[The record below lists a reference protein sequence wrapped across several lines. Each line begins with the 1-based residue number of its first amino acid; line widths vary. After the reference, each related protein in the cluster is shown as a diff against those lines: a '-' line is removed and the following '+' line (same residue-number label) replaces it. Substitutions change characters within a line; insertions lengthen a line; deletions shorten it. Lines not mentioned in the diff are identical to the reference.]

1 MSAARFTFSQS
12 PLDGAALRERLTDVR
27 CGGFCAFEG
36 WVRDHN
42 EGRAVRRLE
51 YEAFEALAVT
61 EGERIIAEA
70 CERFGVT
77 RALCV
82 HRVGDL
88 DLGEMAVWVG
98 VSAGH
103 RDEAFKAA
111 RYIIDEVKH
120 RVPIWKKE
128 HYVDGDSGWVNCERC
143 AVHAH
148 DHSHDHDHDHDHHH
162 AQAQSPATVSPS
174 VDYSRQRALAQ
185 VGEPGQAKLRAS
197 RVAVIGAGGLGV
209 PVMQYLAGAGIGH
222 LTVIDG
228 DALQASN
235 LHRQTWYA
243 LSECGQ
249 PKAQLAEARIRALN
263 PEVSIKS
270 HLERLSA
277 QNIDTLLVEHDV
289 LIDCSDN
296 FRCKFLLNDWAQTH
310 GVPLVTASVH
320 QFEGQLQVIDPRR
333 RSSCLRCQ
341 WPRATED
348 GVVGTCAEAGV
359 LGPTPGVLGS
369 LQALEAL
376 KLILDMPGSL
386 GDEVLLVDLL
396 HLGTQRLRSRR
407 RSGCQDRCAL
417 SMEGLEAAK
426 EAAQATSAMTDNAAD
441 LELFFDDLR
450 IAEQQGLQLIDIR
463 DHKEIGQAPLPLAS
477 IPHRPMLELLSGD
490 NLPQAGR
497 YLLICSRGQRSL
509 TAARRLR
516 ERGLEAYS
524 LKGGA
529 VRWQS

>member
-1 MSAARFTFSQS
+1 
-12 PLDGAALRERLTDVR
+12 
-27 CGGFCAFEG
+27 
-36 WVRDHN
+36 
-42 EGRAVRRLE
+42 
-51 YEAFEALAVT
+51 
-61 EGERIIAEA
+61 
-70 CERFGVT
+70 
-77 RALCV
+77 
-82 HRVGDL
+82 
-88 DLGEMAVWVG
+88 
-98 VSAGH
+98 
-103 RDEAFKAA
+103 
-111 RYIIDEVKH
+111 
-120 RVPIWKKE
+120 
-128 HYVDGDSGWVNCERC
+128 
-143 AVHAH
+143 
-148 DHSHDHDHDHDHHH
+148 
-162 AQAQSPATVSPS
+162 
-174 VDYSRQRALAQ
+174 VDYSRQCALAE

-228 DALQASN
+228 DTLQASN

-243 LSECGQ
+243 LSECRQ

-270 HLERLSA
+270 HLDRLCA
-277 QNIDTLLVEHDV
+277 ENVDTLLTGHDV

-341 WPRATED
+341 WPQATED
-348 GVVGTCAEAGV
+348 GIVGNCAEAGV

-369 LQALEAL
+369 LQALEVL
-376 KLILDMPGSL
+376 KLILEMPGSL
-386 GDEVLLVDLL
+386 GDDVLLVDLL

-407 RSGCQDRCAL
+407 RSACQESCPL
-417 SMEGLEAAK
+417 SIEGLEAAK
-426 EAAQATSAMTDNAAD
+426 KSTRATMELTDD
-441 LELFFDDLR
+441 SVELELFFDDLR

-477 IPHRPMLELLSGD
+477 VPHRPMLELLTGE

-529 VRWQS
+529 ARWQS